1 MKKLFVAV
9 LALAFVVS
17 FSAAGMADGHLE
29 DGDYV
34 GFSEANDRGYVEAHV
49 TVEGHEIISVE
60 LIEIIDTGEAKGE
73 DYGYDTWHE
82 AIEVLPERF
91 VEANSADI
99 DVVSGATSTS
109 EKSMEAV
116 EMALAKA
123 EGQEVF
129 EGTFLGYSEFSDRGG
144 RGLAWVTVEA
154 GEIVDVRL
162 EELQED
168 DGELVYK
175 DSDYGYDTWHEAQE
189 ELTSSFVEANSAD
202 VDVFSGATSSS
213 GMWSEAVAE
222 ALNKAGL

>member
-17 FSAAGMADGHLE
+17 FSVAGMADGHLE

-49 TVEGHEIISVE
+49 TVEGHEIVAVE
-60 LIEIIDTGEAKGE
+60 LIEITDTGEAKDE
-73 DYGYDTWHE
+73 EYGYDTWHE
-82 AIEVLPERF
+82 AMEVLPERF
-91 VEANSADI
+91 VEANSADV
-99 DVVSGATSTS
+99 DVFSGATSTS
-109 EKSMEAV
+109 EKAMGAV